1 MIPSNSFLLLQRT
14 LWKFPGGLADLGE
27 DIGEF
32 ACLTSF
38 IRCFVSSCPTFSQHT
53 RSSCAK
59 IVRVG

>member
-32 ACLTSF
+32 ASLTSF
-38 IRCFVSSCPTFSQHT
+38 IRCFVSSCSTFSQHT
-53 RSSCAK
+53 RA
-59 IVRVG
+59 V